1 MDIFLLLDGEV
12 MLEPDWLGKPE
23 SETEPVNEYDLD
35 DYRYNQSKDSE

>member
-1 MDIFLLLDGEV
+1 

-35 DYRYNQSKDSE
+35 DYRYNQSKDAE